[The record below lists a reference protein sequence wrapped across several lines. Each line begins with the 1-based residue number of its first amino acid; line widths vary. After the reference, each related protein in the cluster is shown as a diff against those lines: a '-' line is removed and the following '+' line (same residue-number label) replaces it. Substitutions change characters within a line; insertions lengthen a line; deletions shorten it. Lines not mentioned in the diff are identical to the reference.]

1 MKEQKIVRMT
11 STARFNKNDAE
22 QGMAR
27 AMREAAADF
36 SRIILAE
43 RAFALKAVEKAGV
56 YEVEIIAHLL
66 MPERPVEKGR

>member
-43 RAFALKAVEKAGV
+43 RAFTINGF
-56 YEVEIIAHLL
+56 
-66 MPERPVEKGR
+66 